1 MPCSQPNWKGQK
13 DKEMKVKEK
22 EKDLELS
29 ISERLAFNK
38 GVVVGRD
45 GAIKE
50 IEKKLFI
57 TDILNSKYK
66 GDKFIMISRKE
77 WEGFCNNTSA
87 YQRKGDSLT
96 DPLKKELRKNG
107 KI

>member
-45 GAIKE
+45 GVIKE
-50 IEKKLFI
+50 IEKMFFMGKKK
-57 TDILNSKYK
+57 T
-66 GDKFIMISRKE
+66 KFIYWEE
-77 WEGFCNNTSA
+77 WERFR
-87 YQRKGDSLT
+87 RK
-96 DPLKKELRKNG
+96 R
-107 KI
+107 